1 MRMDGEP
8 WKQPLPKDDDK
19 VVIEISHFGQVS
31 MLASSHCLLKG
42 INAPSTHQSFLEDDL
57 VEERRKLGAA
67 DTFRIP
73 DGFDITHL

>member
-19 VVIEISHFGQVS
+19 VVVEISHFGQVN
-31 MLASSHCLLKG
+31 MLATPHCLSKS
-42 INAPSTHQSFLEDDL
+42 INVPITDKSFFEHDL

-67 DTFRIP
+67 DSFRIP
-73 DGFDITHL
+73 DDSDIKQS